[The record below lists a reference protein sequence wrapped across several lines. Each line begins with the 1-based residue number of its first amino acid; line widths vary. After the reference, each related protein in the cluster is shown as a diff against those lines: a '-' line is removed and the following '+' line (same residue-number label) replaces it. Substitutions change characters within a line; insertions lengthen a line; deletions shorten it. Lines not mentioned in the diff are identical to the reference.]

1 MDILLT
7 HGHFLCEDAH
17 ELQIMKPYPPLG
29 ILYISAYLKQ
39 RGFNVGVHD
48 TTFQMPSEF
57 KMLLNRERPA
67 VVGIYCNLMTKFRVL
82 QMMREAR
89 AAGARVILGG
99 PEPVGYVEEYIRH
112 GADAIVYGEGEAAVA
127 ELLPR
132 LAAKGP
138 NRLEGIAGIAYRRE
152 DGTLCSTPKRPLI
165 ADLDALPEPDREA
178 IDLEQYIS
186 TWRAHHG
193 AGSVSLICARGC
205 PYQCAWCS
213 HSVFGHSHR
222 RRSPARAADE
232 VRSLVERYLPEQL
245 WYADDV
251 FTIHHGWLFE
261 YAAELKRRGL
271 HLPFECISRADR
283 LNEEVIH
290 CLAEMGCS
298 RLWLGSESGSQRI
311 LDAMQREVKVEEVQ
325 AMTQALRRRGIQ
337 TGMFIM
343 LGYEGEEIEDMEATI
358 DHLKK
363 SAPDVFLTT
372 VAYPIKDTAYYERVQ
387 ARLRSESV
395 WELQTDRDLTVRGR
409 RSRRFYSFAT
419 RWMVGSAALAQGR
432 KSGAGLARFAK
443 AAANMIVGRIGME
456 ITKNDLE
463 R

>member
-7 HGHFLCEDAH
+7 HGHILCEDAH

-39 RGFNVGVHD
+39 RGFSVGVHD
-48 TTFQMPSEF
+48 TTFQKPADF
-57 KMLLNRERPA
+57 KLLLNRERPA
-67 VVGIYCNLMTKFRVL
+67 VVGIYGNLMTRLRVL

-99 PEPVGYVEEYIRH
+99 PEPVGYVDEYLRH
-112 GADAIVYGEGEAAVA
+112 GADAIVYGEGETTVA
-127 ELLPR
+127 ELLPC

-152 DGTLCSTPKRPLI
+152 DGTIGTTPARPLI
-165 ADLDALPEPDREA
+165 ADLDALPEPDRGA
-178 IDLEQYIS
+178 IDLGQYIS
-186 TWRAHHG
+186 TWRTHHG
-193 AGSVSLICARGC
+193 ASSVSLICTRGC

-213 HSVFGHSHR
+213 HSVFGYSHR

-232 VRSLVERYLPEQL
+232 VQALLERYKPEQL

-251 FTIHHGWLFE
+251 FTMHHGWLFE

-290 CLAEMGCS
+290 GLAEMGCS
-298 RLWLGSESGSQRI
+298 RVWLGSESGSQRI
-311 LDAMQREVKVEEVQ
+311 LDAMQRQVRVEEVQ
-325 AMTQALRRRGIQ
+325 AMTQALRRHGIQ

-343 LGYEGEEIEDMEATI
+343 LGYEGEEIDDLEATVRHI
-358 DHLKK
+358 KE
-363 SAPDVFLTT
+363 SAPDVVLTT
-372 VAYPIKDTAYYERVQ
+372 VAYPIKGTPYYELVQ
-387 ARLRSESV
+387 ARVPSEPV
-395 WELQTDRDLTVRGR
+395 WELRTDRELTIRGR

-419 RWMVGSAALAQGR
+419 RWMVGSITLAQGC
-432 KSGAGLARFAK
+432 KSGAGLARLAK
-443 AAANMIVGRIGME
+443 AAANRIVGRIGME
-456 ITKNDLE
+456 LTENDME